1 MRHILQT
8 HITITIIVIYTITTV
23 IKINRGEGH
32 MMEVMKAKLKEYL
45 DQMDDTD
52 SVFMK
57 QILTLARLH
66 IEKKKK
72 NTGEQ

>member
-1 MRHILQT
+1 
-8 HITITIIVIYTITTV
+8 
-23 IKINRGEGH
+23 